1 MRLKYIPV
9 LALTISLICLGCK
22 EVDANQETTLNLAET
37 KNRPTLFGDGIIST
51 GLYQRDLAVSP
62 DGNQLMYTL
71 GDYKQQRRSLVQLNK
86 VAGVWSKPELVSFS
100 GVYQDIEP
108 FYTNQGNTLFFAS
121 NRPINNDNTRKDYNI
136 WYSHKTEGKWGEP
149 KPLNNTINT
158 TEDEFYPSLSNNG
171 NLYFTATKPEGIGKE
186 DLFVSKKVN
195 GVYQKPSVLD
205 STINTKHYE
214 FNAYVNPEENLLI
227 FSSYGRADGFGGG
240 DLYYSL
246 KDKSGRWSPSKNMGK
261 DINSD
266 KLDFCPFVDVNR
278 NTFYFTSERVVV
290 DSSKINSIKEFK
302 VMANRAQNG
311 TGNIYSIGLDALHL
325 EL

>member
-1 MRLKYIPV
+1 MRLKYIPLLV
-9 LALTISLICLGCK
+9 LAISLICLGCK

-51 GLYQRDLAVSP
+51 GLYQRDFAVSP

-71 GDYKQQRRSLVQLNK
+71 GDYKQHRRSLVQLDK
-86 VAGVWSKPELVSFS
+86 VDGVWSDPELVSFS
-100 GVYQDIEP
+100 GTYQDIEP
-108 FYTNQGNTLFFAS
+108 FYADQGNTLFFAS
-121 NRPINNDNTRKDYNI
+121 NRPINKDSTRKDYNI
-136 WYSHKTEGKWGEP
+136 WYSTKTDGQWVQP
-149 KPLNNTINT
+149 KALNTTINT
-158 TEDEFYPSLSNNG
+158 EEDEFYPSVSNNG
-171 NLYFTATKPEGIGKE
+171 NLYFTATKAEGIGKE
-186 DLFVSKKVN
+186 DIFMSKKVN
-195 GVYQKPSVLD
+195 GVYQKATVLD

-214 FNAYVNPEENLLI
+214 FNAYVTPEENLLI

-240 DLYYSL
+240 DLYYSV

-261 DINSD
+261 DINSE

-278 NTFYFTSERVVV
+278 NNFYFTSERFVV

-311 TGNIYSIGLDALHL
+311 TGNIYSIELDALYL